1 MAEDLPAELLEKR
14 VSALEQAL
22 QLMFDTFVVHDFDA
36 AWRWD
41 EEDGEPELI
50 EPYANAAL
58 NARFVLDREG
68 WIEHEMRSPSP

>member
-1 MAEDLPAELLEKR
+1 MAGIPDELLLKR
-14 VSALEQAL
+14 VAALEAAL
-22 QLMFDTFVVHDFDA
+22 ELLYDTFVVHDFEQ

-50 EPYANAAL
+50 EPYANAAM

-68 WIEHEMRSPSP
+68 WTAHELRSPSP

>member
-1 MAEDLPAELLEKR
+1 MQDIPDQLLER
-14 VSALEQAL
+14 RLAALEYAL
-22 QLMFDTFVVHDFDA
+22 ELMLDTFVVHDFEQ

-41 EEDGEPELI
+41 EEDGEPELL

-68 WIEHEMRSPSP
+68 WIEHEQRSPAP

>member
-1 MAEDLPAELLEKR
+1 MSEIPGDMLVR
-14 VSALEQAL
+14 RMMALEQAL
-22 QLMFDTFVVHDFDA
+22 ELLYDTFVVHDFEQ

-50 EPYANAAL
+50 EPYANAAM

-68 WIEHEMRSPSP
+68 WVVHELRSPSP

>member
-1 MAEDLPAELLEKR
+1 MPELPAELVTR
-14 VSALEQAL
+14 RMDALERAL
-22 QLMFDTFVVHDFDA
+22 QLLFDTFVVHEFEQ

-41 EEDGEPELI
+41 QEDGEPELI

-68 WIEHEMRSPSP
+68 WIEHEQRSPSP

>member
-1 MAEDLPAELLEKR
+1 MREIPADLLAKR
-14 VSALEQAL
+14 MTALEQAL
-22 QLMFDTFVVHDFDA
+22 QLMCDTFLVHAFED

-68 WIEHEMRSPSP
+68 WLDHELRSPSP

>member
-1 MAEDLPAELLEKR
+1 MQDIPEQLLER
-14 VSALEQAL
+14 RLAALEYAL
-22 QLMFDTFVVHDFDA
+22 ELMLDTFVVHDFEQ

-41 EEDGEPELI
+41 EEDGEPELL

-68 WIEHEMRSPSP
+68 WIEHEQRSPAP

>member
-1 MAEDLPAELLEKR
+1 MPEQVPAELLGKR
-14 VSALEQAL
+14 VAALEQAL
-22 QLMFDTFVVHDFDA
+22 QLLFDTFVVHDFEE

>member
-1 MAEDLPAELLEKR
+1 MSEIPGDMLVR
-14 VSALEQAL
+14 RMMALEQAL
-22 QLMFDTFVVHDFDA
+22 ELLYDTFVVHDFEQ

-50 EPYANAAL
+50 EPYANAAM

-68 WIEHEMRSPSP
+68 WVAHELRSPSP